1 MNNPALLIIDAQQG
15 FDSSYWGQRN
25 NFDAETRIA
34 KLLNFWRDHQWPVIH
49 IQHCSTETGSP
60 LHPDNPGNAFK
71 PEAMPVTGERVFQ
84 KTVNSAFIGTGLE
97 SYLRSEHI
105 GKLVIAGL
113 TTDHC
118 VSTSVRMA
126 GNMGFDVILVSDA
139 TATFDRQDINGNHI
153 PADEIHRI
161 HLASLSGEFCRVQSA
176 SEICILDQ

>member
-1 MNNPALLIIDAQQG
+1 MNNPALLVIDAQQG
-15 FDSSYWGQRN
+15 FDNSYWGQRN
-25 NFDAETRIA
+25 NSDAETRIA
-34 KLLNFWRDHQWPVIH
+34 YLIDFWRSHQWPVIH
-49 IQHCSTETGSP
+49 IQHCSTEKGSP

-71 PEAMPVTGERVFQ
+71 PEAMPVNGEQVFQ

-97 SYLRSEHI
+97 SYLRSEQI
-105 GKLVIAGL
+105 DKLVVAGL

-161 HLASLSGEFCRVQSA
+161 HLASLSGEFCQVQST
-176 SEICILDQ
+176 SEVCIPDQ